1 MKHIYN
7 FFIMTSFIFFGT
19 NLIYSQNDIA
29 ITNATLPQEQYTKIP
44 IAQISTMATGGV
56 IENIGTAVSTNV
68 VLTVTVLNSS
78 SSVVYNDSTAP
89 QTVSAGTSIPITF
102 SGFTPTVVDTYT
114 TTYNLTLNETDQDT
128 SNNTISST
136 IDITSGT
143 YARDNDIGTGSL
155 GIGAGVGTDGQ
166 IGQEFNIL
174 VKQDIISVT
183 FELWNLNLNLDG
195 TTTYVTIWDMVSNIP
210 NSIVA
215 QTETVTIN
223 GISQRYTANITGGAF
238 SLNPGKYLVAIEE
251 GVPNITLAT
260 TPEIFTPGTTWLK
273 FPSSSTTWHNNEDL
287 GFNVSYIIRP
297 NFQDSTLSLQE
308 NQINNSL
315 ITIYPNPSSD
325 FITISGL
332 NKKENYRIYNVL
344 GAEMNYGTV
353 SENQKINI
361 QNLSTGIYIL
371 KFNRGSTLKFIKK

>member
-1 MKHIYN
+1 MKNIYK
-7 FFIMTSFIFFGT
+7 FLIMTSCIFFCT
-19 NLIYSQNDIA
+19 NLIYSQNDLA
-29 ITNATLPQEQYTKIP
+29 ITNTTLPQEQYTKIP
-44 IAQISTMATGGV
+44 LAQTSTMATGGV

-78 SSVVYNDSTAP
+78 SSVVYSDSTAP
-89 QTVSAGTSIPITF
+89 QTVSAGTNIPITF
-102 SGFTPTVVDTYT
+102 SGFTPTAVDTYT

-143 YARDNDIGTGSL
+143 YARDNDIGTSEL
-155 GIGAGVGTDGQ
+155 GIGPGTSGQ
-166 IGQEFNIL
+166 LGQEFDIL

-183 FELWNLNLNLDG
+183 FELYNLYLGLDG

-223 GISQRYTANITGGAF
+223 GISQRYTANITGGVF

-251 GVPNITLAT
+251 GDPNISLAT
-260 TPEIFTPGTTWLK
+260 TPEIFTLGTTWVK
-273 FPSSSTTWHNNEDL
+273 FPSSSTTWQNNEDF
-287 GFNVSYIIRP
+287 GYNVSYIIRP

-361 QNLSTGIYIL
+361 QNLSNGIYIL
-371 KFNRGSTLKFIKK
+371 KFNRGSTLKFIKI